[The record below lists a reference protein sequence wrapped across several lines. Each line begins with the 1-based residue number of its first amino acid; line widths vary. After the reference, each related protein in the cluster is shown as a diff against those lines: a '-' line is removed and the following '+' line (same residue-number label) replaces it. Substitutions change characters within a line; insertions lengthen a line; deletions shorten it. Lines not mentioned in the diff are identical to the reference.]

1 MIDLDSYQRQ
11 AEEGELH
18 VTQVLALIAELRA
31 IRAWLDRWE
40 RSPSL
45 AAQTVAASVRKHVA
59 EEARC
64 RHCSGTGFRAMSS
77 HLCDHCHPV
86 LP

>member
-18 VTQVLALIAELRA
+18 VAQVLALIAELRA

-45 AAQTVAASVRKHVA
+45 AAQTVAASVRERMT

-64 RHCSGTGFRAMSS
+64 PHCAGTGFRAMSS
-77 HLCDHCHPV
+77 QLCTHCHPE